1 MRVCACCNG
10 ENVVGDPKFSDPEV
24 DGAEVFI

>member
-1 MRVCACCNG
+1 MRVYGCCSG

-24 DGAEVFI
+24 DGDEVFI